1 MSVAGMVRFK
11 GAAVTFTLAN
21 PGTHS
26 PTTGRFATPSTSTVA
41 GYAMRVHGDPER
53 YRALELIESEAPT
66 LEFVPTTAGE
76 IPALG
81 ATVSWSSTT
90 YTVKDVQ
97 PIAYN
102 GTASRCRVVIAR

>member
-1 MSVAGMVRFK
+1 MVRFK

-26 PTTGRFATPSTSTVA
+26 PTTGRFTTSASSSVA
-41 GYAMRVHGDPER
+41 GYGMRVDGDPER
-53 YRALELIESEAPT
+53 YKSLGLVESEAPT
-66 LEFVPTTAGE
+66 LEFVSTTAGQV
-76 IPALG
+76 PALG
-81 ATVSWSSTT
+81 ATCAWNSTT
-90 YTVKDVQ
+90 YTVKDVE